1 MHLYD
6 PEQLTD
12 TPVRL
17 RWAPHHGCAD
27 PAVARARAA
36 ALLAPVRPSA
46 PVFQL
51 DAETAETVLRCYL
64 HAAALTGEP
73 FTTVHRWAQNN
84 ATDPARTLR
93 SHPRVAPG
101 ASMELEAALTSHP
114 ERRDAA
120 LALINRSLA
129 GLEDPAVRRACTPG
143 KADAAAL
150 AELLESGGTLYVVG
164 RDAATLPLRTALLRA
179 VTPPLARVATGP

>member
-1 MHLYD
+1 M
-6 PEQLTD
+6 
-12 TPVRL
+12 
-17 RWAPHHGCAD
+17 
-27 PAVARARAA
+27 VARARAA

-73 FTTVHRWAQNN
+73 FTTVHRWAQSSS
-84 ATDPARTLR
+84 ADPARTLR

-101 ASMELEAALTSHP
+101 ASMELEAALTAHP

-120 LALINRSLA
+120 LALINRALA
-129 GLEDPAVRRACTPG
+129 AMEDPAVRRLSAPG
-143 KADAAAL
+143 KADAAAW
-150 AELLESGGTLYVVG
+150 AELLETGGTLYLVG
-164 RDAATLPLRTALLRA
+164 SDPRTLPLRTALLRA
-179 VTPPLARVATGP
+179 VAPPLAVVATGPGAARGD